1 MSLVPNNDTICAL
14 ATPPGVS
21 AIAMVRLS
29 GPEAFSIA
37 DKVFVAKDGGA
48 LAEGQPNTIH
58 YGNIIEN
65 DTAIDEVMASIF
77 RNPHSYTGEDTIEIS
92 CHGSP
97 YIQDQLLQVLIRAGA
112 CMAKPGEFTQRAF
125 LNGKMDLSRAEAVA
139 DLIESNSASSHRL
152 AMQHIKGG
160 FAKDIQALREQ
171 LVNFASLVELE
182 LDFSEE
188 DVEFANRDELTRLLN
203 KISTSLEALTDSFS
217 IGNVIKNGVPVTIA
231 GAPNVGKSTLMN
243 ALLNEDRAIVSEIP
257 GTTRDYLEDNLII
270 DGMLFRFADTA
281 GIRKAGDSI
290 EQQGISKT
298 MEKMEQSQLILYLF
312 DAGNEDK
319 ASVLRALQDINKAGN
334 TTVIAV
340 LNKMDLNP
348 GDEVRTRFDGL
359 ENAVFI
365 SAKNSENI
373 DGLKQVLVGLAA
385 YKDLDSN
392 QTVVTNARHYE
403 ALSRSLSA
411 VQEVAA
417 SIEAQIGTELLAQH
431 IKAALAHL
439 GEITG
444 EVTNDEILG
453 NIFSRFCIG
462 K

>member
-1 MSLVPNNDTICAL
+1 MNVDTICAL

-37 DKVFVAKDGGA
+37 DKVFVAKDGGGA
-48 LAEGQPNTIH
+48 LGERPTNTIH

-112 CMAKPGEFTQRAF
+112 TMAKPGEFTQRAF

-171 LVNFASLVELE
+171 LVNFASLIELE

-188 DVEFANRDELTRLLN
+188 DVEFANRDELTALLN
-203 KISTSLEALTDSFS
+203 KISTSLEALADSFS
-217 IGNVIKNGVPVTIA
+217 IGNVIRNGVPVTIA

-281 GIRKAGDSI
+281 GIREANDSI

-298 MEKMEQSQLILYLF
+298 MEKMGQSQLILYLF
-312 DAGNEDK
+312 DAGQEYK
-319 ASVLRALQDINKAGN
+319 ASVLRALQDVNKEGN

-348 GDEVRTRFDGL
+348 GDAVRARFDGL

-403 ALSRSLSA
+403 ALSKSLSA
-411 VQEVAA
+411 VQEVAL

-431 IKAALAHL
+431 IKAALEHL

>member
-1 MSLVPNNDTICAL
+1 MHDDTICAL
-14 ATPPGVS
+14 ATPPGIS

-29 GPEAFSIA
+29 GPEALSIA
-37 DKVFVAKDGGA
+37 DKVFVAKDGGGA
-48 LAEGQPNTIH
+48 LAERQANTIH

-65 DTAIDEVMASIF
+65 DTAIDEVMVSIF

-112 CMAKPGEFTQRAF
+112 RMAKPGEFTQRAF

-298 MEKMEQSQLILYLF
+298 MEKMGQSQLILYLF